1 MLLCT
6 SVALHW
12 CCFAQVC
19 VQQYAGM
26 QNCVSSE
33 LWACRIVCVQNYR
46 CAEFVCTEYSPVLRI
61 ISAKNCVCSELWSVQ
76 GFIQVLCFCVRFY
89 FSNVWLDVH
98 GFNTNLKEMRMGFI
112 KPGPKFLRWIH
123 VRQRQC

>member
-1 MLLCT
+1 MCRTVCPQNYECAELC
-6 SVALHW
+6 VLRIIDV
-12 CCFAQVC
+12 QNLC
-19 VQQYAGM
+19 VL
-26 QNCVSSE
+26 ST
-33 LWACRIVCVQNYR
+33 QNYR
-46 CAEFVCTEYSPVLRI
+46 CQELCVLRI
-61 ISAKNCVCSELWSVQ
+61 MGVQNCVCSELWSVQ